1 MGFDVIDK
9 VMHTIR
15 KYLYRPQWRDI
26 EYFDESWKIRIRAMS
41 ELIEEEKEVMDLGCG
56 KMWLKGYLSDDV
68 KYSGCDYVKRDDDTI
83 VCDFNQGQFPVNAVE
98 LIFVSGCL
106 EYVENVEWFVE
117 SISKHCS
124 SLIIS
129 YCTVELNPDINAR
142 KSLGWKNHLTLQQ
155 LLEILLSNGFALFR
169 IISTI
174 DGNIVLKLRITTKRY
189 IDSGYDTN

>member
-1 MGFDVIDK
+1 
-9 VMHTIR
+9 MHTIR

-56 KMWLKGYLSDDV
+56 KMWLKGYLSDDI

-83 VCDFNQGQFPVNAVE
+83 VCDFNQGQFPFNAVE

-106 EYVENVEWFVE
+106 EYVENVEWFIE
-117 SISKHCS
+117 SIAKHCS

-155 LLEILLSNGFALFR
+155 LLEILLLNGFALFR
-169 IISTI
+169 IISAI